1 MPMPQLRIE
10 RLPNGG
16 CELLGI
22 ERFRKKEH
30 TVVDPVPRMQRLFQI
45 TRNKDDFS
53 MRARFAEP
61 IGKIAAAHLR
71 HYHVG
76 EQEMDFPAVALAEQ
90 ALRVITISS
99 FDDFVSKI
107 PKNAD

>member
-1 MPMPQLRIE
+1 MPRLRVE
-10 RLPNGG
+10 RLPDGG

-22 ERFRKKEH
+22 EWFRKKEH
-30 TVVDPVPRMQRLFQI
+30 TVVDPVPRVQRFFQI
-45 TRNKDDFS
+45 TGNKDDFG
-53 MRARFAEP
+53 MWARFAEP
-61 IGKIAAAHLR
+61 IGKLAAAHLR
-71 HYHVG
+71 HYHIG

-99 FDDFVSKI
+99 LDDFVSKI